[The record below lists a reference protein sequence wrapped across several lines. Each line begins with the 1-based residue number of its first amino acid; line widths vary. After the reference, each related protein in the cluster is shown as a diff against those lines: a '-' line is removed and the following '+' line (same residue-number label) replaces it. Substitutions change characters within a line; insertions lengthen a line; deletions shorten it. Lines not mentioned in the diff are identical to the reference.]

1 MWGKRL
7 PYIVLISCLI
17 NFTTEIACIKAV
29 AFLDEGSTPSGST
42 TTFAV

>member
-1 MWGKRL
+1 MWEKKL
-7 PYIVLISCLI
+7 LYIVLTTCLI
-17 NFTTEIACIKAV
+17 NFTPEIACIKAV